1 MITLET
7 LRCWFDEPS
16 INRVMELS
24 CREAVVS
31 PKTLYTFMQRFVT
44 YGRTYSFLVPQLASV
59 IGSSPLFK
67 DQNCTIAAHAERS
80 MDVAAHVFSASIEEF
95 RDPRTAVSHR
105 TLSYALLDK
114 LAEYANLTP
123 AEVNQIAQAG
133 AWLPKVLEEV
143 REGYAARPDDLS
155 SLVRAIGFHAGAE
168 TIGSNECSIINA
180 VFFSEQ
186 KKNSFG
192 QFIRRSKVQYP
203 QGVVSPWYW
212 IAIHGT
218 FETRGV
224 EADHS
229 DDALLAL
236 NQAIQYTNATEEQIR
251 EWARQ
256 GFTHFIDVQMLFFR
270 RVQQELQESAQALA
284 AAS

>member
-7 LRCWFDEPS
+7 FQCCFDEPS
-16 INRVMELS
+16 LNRIMEVA
-24 CREAVVS
+24 CRASVLS
-31 PKTLYTFMQRFVT
+31 PKSLYTFMQRFVV

-59 IGSSPLFK
+59 IGSSPLFR
-67 DQNCTIAAHAERS
+67 DQNCAIAAHAERG

-123 AEVNQIAQAG
+123 AEANQIAQSG
-133 AWLPKVLEEV
+133 SWLPEVLESV
-143 REGYAARPDDLS
+143 REGYAACPDDLS
-155 SLVRAIGFHAGAE
+155 SMVRAIGFHAGAE
-168 TIGSNECSIINA
+168 TIGGSECSIINA

-186 KKNSFG
+186 KHHSFG
-192 QFIRRSKVQYP
+192 QFIRRSKLQFP

-212 IAIHGT
+212 IVIHGT
-218 FETRGV
+218 FETKGV

-236 NQAIQYTNATEEQIR
+236 NQAVQYTDATEAQII

-256 GFTHFIDVQMLFFR
+256 GFAHFAHVQTLFFQ
-270 RVQQELQESAQALA
+270 RVQQELQNSAQVLA
-284 AAS
+284 AS